1 MSLRAPFPW
10 FGGKRR
16 VAPLVWQRFGNVAN
30 YVEPFAGSLAVLLA
44 RPHAAQTETVNDR
57 DGYLVNFWRAVRA
70 EPGAV
75 WEWADQ
81 QVSEADL
88 HARHV
93 WLLGQSDFRERML
106 VDPHFYD
113 VKIAGWW
120 VWGLSLWIGD
130 GWCGDCTDRPTDRP
144 TRSLPRLSAE
154 QGVRTERYRS
164 FTRSEASNAAAS
176 GIGDTARSLRP
187 SARPGNC
194 RTSPAGRVSSPTI
207 GGAFDDL
214 AERLRDVRIACGDW
228 GRVVTPSVTWRH
240 GLTAVLLDPPYDDEE
255 HAIRYS
261 GGASVSADV
270 RAWAIEN
277 GERDDMRIALCG
289 YDGEHDMPASWECV
303 AWKAQGGYGSQ
314 GQGRGRDN
322 SDRERVWFSPACLGA
337 EQPSLFSTEVA

>member
-1 MSLRAPFPW
+1 
-10 FGGKRR
+10 
-16 VAPLVWQRFGNVAN
+16 
-30 YVEPFAGSLAVLLA
+30 
-44 RPHAAQTETVNDR
+44 
-57 DGYLVNFWRAVRA
+57 
-70 EPGAV
+70 
-75 WEWADQ
+75 
-81 QVSEADL
+81 
-88 HARHV
+88 
-93 WLLGQSDFRERML
+93 
-106 VDPHFYD
+106 
-113 VKIAGWW
+113 
-120 VWGLSLWIGD
+120 
-130 GWCGDCTDRPTDRP
+130 
-144 TRSLPRLSAE
+144 
-154 QGVRTERYRS
+154 
-164 FTRSEASNAAAS
+164 
-176 GIGDTARSLRP
+176 
-187 SARPGNC
+187 
-194 RTSPAGRVSSPTI
+194 VSSPTI